1 MEVRGIRITNPDRVM
16 YDAPKLTKL
25 DIARYYDTIA
35 PAMMPHVEGRP
46 LTLVRC
52 GAGILGDCIFMKHS
66 KLWAFP
72 ALKRVKIPE
81 KAKIGDY
88 LVIETAEG
96 IVGLAQMDILE
107 IHTWNTRYQRV
118 ELPDRIILDLDP
130 GPDVRWPAVVAAA
143 KLVRRMMQTLD
154 LESFVKTTG
163 GRGLHVVIP
172 IAPREDWSA
181 CLDFARAAAESL
193 VRHDRKQF
201 TTTFSKRGRERQ
213 ILIDYMRNNRTNTS
227 IAAFSTRAR
236 KGAPVS
242 MPISWTEL
250 TARLDPASFTV
261 ETAPVRVAK
270 QRKDPWAG
278 YFHSRQRLPRQAVA
292 ALDSVA
298 SDL

>member
-1 MEVRGIRITNPDRVM
+1 LEVRGIRITNPDRVM
-16 YDAPKLTKL
+16 YDAPTLTKL
-25 DIARYYDTIA
+25 DIARYYETIA

-130 GPDVRWPAVVAAA
+130 GPDVRWPVVVAAA
-143 KLVRRMMQTLD
+143 KLVRRMMRTLD

-172 IAPREDWSA
+172 VAPREDWSV
-181 CLDFARAAAESL
+181 CLDFARAAAEAL

-250 TARLDPASFTV
+250 TSRLDPASFTV
-261 ETAPVRVAK
+261 ETAPARVAK
-270 QRKDPWAG
+270 QRKDPWAD
-278 YFHSRQRLPRQAVA
+278 YFRLKQRLPKHGVK
-292 ALDSVA
+292 ALDAVTNA
-298 SDL
+298 